1 MWKTVVGAVDVRSCC
16 GEERGGRCKEIY
28 MQRGMSRMRVCE
40 GYGVCVCVFGGT
52 RRNGCCVFILR
63 VERAVREARC
73 QFGVH
78 HGVAT
83 SP

>member
-1 MWKTVVGAVDVRSCC
+1 VKDTGC
-16 GEERGGRCKEIY
+16 
-28 MQRGMSRMRVCE
+28 
-40 GYGVCVCVFGGT
+40 VCVCVCFGGT
-52 RRNGCCVFILR
+52 RGNGYCVFILR
-63 VERAVREARC
+63 VERAVYEARC